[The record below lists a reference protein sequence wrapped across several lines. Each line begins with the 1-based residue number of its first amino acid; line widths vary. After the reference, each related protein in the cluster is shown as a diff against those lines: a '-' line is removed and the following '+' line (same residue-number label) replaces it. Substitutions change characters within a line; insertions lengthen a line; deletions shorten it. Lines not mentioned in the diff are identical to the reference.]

1 VERPAQLSP
10 DPDTSGG
17 AAAIAAAAG
26 AGVRTLFTLSGA
38 HVFPLYDAAH
48 RGAHPIPMI
57 DVRHEA
63 SAVFAAEAVGKLTRT
78 PGFAVVTAGPGVTN
92 AVSPITQAYFSG
104 APLVVFGGR
113 APEASWGRGA
123 LQELDQA
130 PILTSVTKAS
140 VTVREAAQV
149 GSATAQAFA
158 TAAEAHRGP
167 VFLEAGI
174 DTLFL
179 PVPDD
184 GAPACSA
191 PGSAGSAAP
200 ASAAP
205 ASAAPGS
212 LATGAGAPG
221 SRAGHGDL
229 DQLAALIRI
238 AERPIVVIGADVWA
252 DGAEREALV
261 FAEQL
266 DLPVVTNGMGRGI
279 IPGGHPCCV
288 SRARTRA
295 FGECDLAIVIG
306 TPLDFR
312 LGYGAFGPVAAP
324 APVIHLAD
332 APSQLAG
339 HRPLAGSAAGGLGGI
354 LTSLTEL
361 IREPGA
367 WRTWRRDLS
376 EGARAAYEQDRD
388 LLRAD
393 RDPIHPARIYGDL
406 LPRLTPETI
415 VIGDGGDFVSWA
427 GRFVHPSRPGRWLDP
442 GPFGCLGAG
451 LGAAIG
457 ARVADPHAPI
467 VLLLGDGAAGM
478 SLMDLDTLV
487 RHKLPV
493 VIVLGNNSAW
503 GLEKGPMQMIYGY
516 DVLADLAPQTRYDQV
531 VTALGGAGELI
542 TRPRDIGPA
551 LDRAFTSGVPYLLN
565 VVTDPAIAYPR
576 ATTGL

>member
-1 VERPAQLSP
+1 MERPAHLSP

-130 PILTSVTKAS
+130 PILASVTKAS
-140 VTVREAAQV
+140 VTIREAAQV
-149 GSATAQAFA
+149 GPATAQAFA

-179 PVPDD
+179 PVPAD
-184 GAPACSA
+184 PAE
-191 PGSAGSAAP
+191 AGSAATGG
-200 ASAAP
+200 AR
-205 ASAAPGS
+205 
-212 LATGAGAPG
+212 AT
-221 SRAGHGDL
+221 RAVHGDL
-229 DQLAALIRI
+229 DQLAALIRA

-295 FGECDLAIVIG
+295 FGECDLTIVIG

-427 GRFVHPSRPGRWLDP
+427 GRFVHPSRAGRWLDP

>member
-1 VERPAQLSP
+1 MERPAHLSP

-130 PILTSVTKAS
+130 PILASVTKAS
-140 VTVREAAQV
+140 VTIREAAQV
-149 GSATAQAFA
+149 GPATAQAFA

-179 PVPDD
+179 PVPAD
-184 GAPACSA
+184 PAE
-191 PGSAGSAAP
+191 AGSAATGG
-200 ASAAP
+200 AR
-205 ASAAPGS
+205 
-212 LATGAGAPG
+212 AT
-221 SRAGHGDL
+221 RAVHGDL
-229 DQLAALIRI
+229 DQLAALIRA

-295 FGECDLAIVIG
+295 FGECDLTIVIG

-427 GRFVHPSRPGRWLDP
+427 GRFVHPSRAGRWLDP

-457 ARVADPHAPI
+457 ARVADPDAPI

>member
-1 VERPAQLSP
+1 MERPAHLSP

-38 HVFPLYDAAH
+38 PVFPLYDAAH

-140 VTVREAAQV
+140 VTIREAAQV
-149 GSATAQAFA
+149 GPATAQAFA

-179 PVPDD
+179 PVPAD
-184 GAPACSA
+184 PAE
-191 PGSAGSAAP
+191 AGSAATGG
-200 ASAAP
+200 AR
-205 ASAAPGS
+205 
-212 LATGAGAPG
+212 AT
-221 SRAGHGDL
+221 RAVHGDL
-229 DQLAALIRI
+229 DQLAALIRA

-354 LTSLTEL
+354 LTLLTEL